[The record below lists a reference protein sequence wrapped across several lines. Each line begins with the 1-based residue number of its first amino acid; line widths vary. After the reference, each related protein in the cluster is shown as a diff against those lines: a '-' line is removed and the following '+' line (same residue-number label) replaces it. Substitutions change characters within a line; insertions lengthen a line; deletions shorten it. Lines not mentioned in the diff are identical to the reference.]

1 MPSATVLYDQDCGF
15 CRWSL
20 AKLLAWDRRRALTP
34 VPLAS
39 PKADRILDG
48 MPAEERRASWHL
60 LDAEGGLHSGG
71 AAFPPLLRLLPGGA
85 PLAAIA
91 SRAPRLTDRGYRWVA
106 DHRSGLGRFVTD
118 GARRRA
124 DRRIEGRLRGQMR
137 P

>member
-39 PKADRILDG
+39 PEAGRILDG
-48 MPAEERRASWHL
+48 MPEEERIASWHL
-60 LDAEGGLHSGG
+60 LDSDGRLHSAG
-71 AAFPPLLRLLPGGA
+71 AAFPPLLRLLPVGA

>member
-20 AKLLAWDRRRALTP
+20 AKLLAWDRHRALTP
-34 VPLAS
+34 VSLTS
-39 PKADRILDG
+39 PEADRILDG
-48 MPAEERRASWHL
+48 MPPEERIASWHL
-60 LDAEGGLHSGG
+60 LDADGRLYSAG

-91 SRAPRLTDRGYRWVA
+91 SRAPRVTNRCYRFVA
-106 DHRSGLGRFVTD
+106 DHRSWFGRLVGE

-124 DRRIEGRLRGQMR
+124 DERIEARNPTSRG
-137 P
+137 